1 MTNAWLATL
10 ASVLIIPVI
19 MVVIGLI
26 IKRFPPKKINSFY
39 GYRTPMS
46 KKNEDTWRFANLYSA
61 KLFLWIGLIL
71 IPVSVVPLLFLLKKS
86 EDILVIASTVITA
99 ADVTALL
106 ASAIATEIA
115 LRKNFERDG
124 SRRADIEQK
133 S

>member
-1 MTNAWLATL
+1 
-10 ASVLIIPVI
+10 
-19 MVVIGLI
+19 
-26 IKRFPPKKINSFY
+26 
-39 GYRTPMS
+39 MS

-124 SRRADIEQK
+124 SRRTDIEPK